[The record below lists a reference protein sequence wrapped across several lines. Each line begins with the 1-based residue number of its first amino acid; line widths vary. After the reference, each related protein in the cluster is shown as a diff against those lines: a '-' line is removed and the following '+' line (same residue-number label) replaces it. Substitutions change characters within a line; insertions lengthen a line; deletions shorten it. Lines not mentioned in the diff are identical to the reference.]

1 MFRWNDFAWIL
12 MTEAYEM
19 VNFAFGTFNCSNDLQ
34 ISAKVCKIVQTKN
47 SMFQKLVIIALQTV
61 IFKTIE
67 FKIKFRQTWQI
78 DS

>member
-1 MFRWNDFAWIL
+1 MKWLIL
-12 MTEAYEM
+12 LLGRLLAVT
-19 VNFAFGTFNCSNDLQ
+19 
-34 ISAKVCKIVQTKN
+34 ISRYQQKN